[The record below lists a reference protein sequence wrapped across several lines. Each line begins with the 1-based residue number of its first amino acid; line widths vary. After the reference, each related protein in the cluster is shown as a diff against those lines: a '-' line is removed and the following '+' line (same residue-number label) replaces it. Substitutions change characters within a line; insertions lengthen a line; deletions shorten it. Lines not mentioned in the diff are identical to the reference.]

1 MRRRP
6 VRVVLSTAAVLAVLG
21 LVVWA
26 VAFSPLLAVRTV
38 EVVGVPTSEVA
49 PIRALAQVPIGQPL
63 ARVDQDLV
71 AARVAERATVADV
84 SIERS
89 WPGTL
94 VIHASPRVPFLVVKN
109 PQGQLKVVDSEG
121 VAYAQVA
128 AAPKGVPTV
137 HAASDSAL
145 SRDALAAAV
154 SVVKVLP
161 TTLQDR
167 VSKVTVS
174 SANLVTLKL
183 GRTTVIWG
191 GVDEPERKLAIMT
204 ALVRTSPKLIDVSAP
219 DTPVTR

>member
-1 MRRRP
+1 MRL
-6 VRVVLSTAAVLAVLG
+6 VLYAGAAVVLLG
-21 LVVWA
+21 LLVWV

-38 EVVGVPTSEVA
+38 EVVGVPASEVG
-49 PIRALAQVPIGQPL
+49 PIRALARVPVGQPL

-109 PQGQLKVVDSEG
+109 PQGQLKVVDAEG
-121 VAYAQVA
+121 VAYATVT

-137 HAASDSAL
+137 HAASAAAV
-145 SRDALAAAV
+145 SREALAAAV

-161 TTLQDR
+161 ANLQDR
-167 VSKVTVS
+167 VSNVTVS

-191 GVDEPERKLAIMT
+191 GIEEPKRKLDIMT
-204 ALVRTSPKLIDVSAP
+204 VLVKTSPKLIDVSAP

>member
-1 MRRRP
+1 M
-6 VRVVLSTAAVLAVLG
+6 VLSTAAVLAVLG
-21 LVVWA
+21 LVVWV

>member
-21 LVVWA
+21 LVVWV

-49 PIRALAQVPIGQPL
+49 PIRALARVPIGQPL